1 MQSENGI
8 YFKMGTKILCILHLS
23 KINVVIDF
31 LAILPF
37 ILLKIQIYYI
47 FFVLVC
53 FITKED

>member
-1 MQSENGI
+1 MQSENDI
-8 YFKMGTKILCILHLS
+8 YFKMGTKILCILPLS
-23 KINVVIDF
+23 KINIVIDF